1 MIITVLDGIV
11 VAIILFSAFLAMLR
25 GFSREI
31 LSLISWAIAAVA
43 TLFLFKPVLPFFEQY
58 LSNKMIALI
67 TTLVT
72 IFIVILIITS
82 IITMKISDFII
93 DSRIGIIDRTI
104 GFIFGA
110 LRGLFITVIGILL
123 LNALIKP
130 ELQTDWLK
138 NARTKP
144 ILDSLGQKI
153 WEILPKD
160 LNAILEK
167 TEKLLKR
174 DDENTL
180 KDDANKNDPHSHI
193 NAIEQEKEQFVIERK
208 SQ

>member
-180 KDDANKNDPHSHI
+180 QGDTNKNDPHSHI